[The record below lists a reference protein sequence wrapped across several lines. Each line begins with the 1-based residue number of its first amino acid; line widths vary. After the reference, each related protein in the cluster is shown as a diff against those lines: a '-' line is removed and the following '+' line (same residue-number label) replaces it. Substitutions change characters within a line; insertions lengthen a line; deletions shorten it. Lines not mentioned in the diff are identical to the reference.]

1 MKHLRTAGVVIGL
14 AAYTAAF
21 YATPL
26 PSVCNDAGQPLWRL
40 DLFWQLL
47 WLPDR
52 WLLPNCIS

>member
-26 PSVCNDAGQPLWRL
+26 PKRL
-40 DLFWQLL
+40 QRRRPTAVAIRSALAIAVAA
-47 WLPDR
+47 R
-52 WLLPNCIS
+52 